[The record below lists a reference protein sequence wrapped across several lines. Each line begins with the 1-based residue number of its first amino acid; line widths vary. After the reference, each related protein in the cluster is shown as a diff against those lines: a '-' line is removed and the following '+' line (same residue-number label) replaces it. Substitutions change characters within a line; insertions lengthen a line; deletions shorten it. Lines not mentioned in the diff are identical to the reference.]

1 MKNSYLPIVAAALLI
16 SAGSKSQNIAVNTD
30 GTSAETGVMLD
41 VKGTNSISTTAT
53 QNVFQIKSNDANGLK
68 MRMILGTNATAGST
82 YGGLEV
88 YDAVNSAYRN
98 IFLVP
103 NGGNVGIG
111 ATTAVGK
118 LTVWQSANGYANG
131 ILTYG
136 SAVSGEYLAL
146 STLGAG
152 QATIQSGDNATWQQ
166 LLLNPYGGNVGIGMT
181 SAPGDKLDVAGN
193 IRSSTG
199 STITF
204 TTGSFASG
212 LAAEVSNT
220 LVNFGINDSRF
231 GTTVAATQG
240 GFYRADSRAGLPPLQ
255 LYVRPASGTLTE
267 VFETQSN
274 FNMYLAPTSG
284 NVGIGVISTSSPSQ
298 KLDVNG
304 KSIFRDDVYAPKA
317 GAANYS
323 FNSQNSGPW
332 TGCTLGTTCTGWTT
346 NAYFPV
352 VGDWIV
358 NVTRG
363 KAARITSLCLNVG
376 AGQNSVNHDPI
387 PGNTAGD
394 LCYFYTDGSGV
405 YPDIGSTATA
415 STDRFGYVYAQG
427 IMAASFVGIGTTS
440 PTEALHVVGNICYT
454 GTSGACSDIRYKKDF
469 AQLTKPL
476 ENILK
481 INGLYYYWKKDE
493 FPDKQFTSNRQIGFI
508 AQDIE
513 KIYPELVMTDKDG
526 YKSVDYSRL
535 TPVLV
540 EAMKEQQKIIDKQQA
555 DIDAMKKDNEQ
566 IKAALQT
573 LLKQNGSA
581 ETFIGKK

>member
-231 GTTVAATQG
+231 GT
-240 GFYRADSRAGLPPLQ
+240 
-255 LYVRPASGTLTE
+255 
-267 VFETQSN
+267 
-274 FNMYLAPTSG
+274 
-284 NVGIGVISTSSPSQ
+284 
-298 KLDVNG
+298 
-304 KSIFRDDVYAPKA
+304 
-317 GAANYS
+317 
-323 FNSQNSGPW
+323 
-332 TGCTLGTTCTGWTT
+332 
-346 NAYFPV
+346 
-352 VGDWIV
+352 
-358 NVTRG
+358 
-363 KAARITSLCLNVG
+363 
-376 AGQNSVNHDPI
+376 
-387 PGNTAGD
+387 
-394 LCYFYTDGSGV
+394 
-405 YPDIGSTATA
+405 
-415 STDRFGYVYAQG
+415 
-427 IMAASFVGIGTTS
+427 
-440 PTEALHVVGNICYT
+440 
-454 GTSGACSDIRYKKDF
+454 
-469 AQLTKPL
+469 
-476 ENILK
+476 
-481 INGLYYYWKKDE
+481 
-493 FPDKQFTSNRQIGFI
+493 
-508 AQDIE
+508 
-513 KIYPELVMTDKDG
+513 
-526 YKSVDYSRL
+526 
-535 TPVLV
+535 
-540 EAMKEQQKIIDKQQA
+540 
-555 DIDAMKKDNEQ
+555 
-566 IKAALQT
+566 
-573 LLKQNGSA
+573 
-581 ETFIGKK
+581 